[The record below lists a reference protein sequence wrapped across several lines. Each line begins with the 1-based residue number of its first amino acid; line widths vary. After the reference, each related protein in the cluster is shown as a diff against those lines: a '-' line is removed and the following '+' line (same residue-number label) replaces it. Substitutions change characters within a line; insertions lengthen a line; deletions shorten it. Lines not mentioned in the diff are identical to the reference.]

1 MTPNKESIK
10 RFFEGEKQYTI
21 PVYQRAYSWEETQ
34 WSIFLEDLQEATKGD
49 NNYFFGNI
57 LLEKLTNSET
67 NDIIDGQQ
75 RITTIIIFARAI
87 CNILKIR
94 AEKEKLNSKIEN
106 NEFIKYIEEDYLINR
121 SKPKL
126 EVVEYDKEY
135 FKDFIINNY
144 NKKHAPQTP
153 SQNRIKEAKE
163 FFEKSLNKLE
173 TKDILAIFE
182 AMQKSEI
189 LSIPFASKKDSV
201 LMFELQNNRG
211 KNLTNME
218 KLKSYIAYQVYTYC
232 DKENSELKLNDIT
245 KIFEEIYRLINDI
258 KISEDDLLNYFN
270 ISKFGFQYREND
282 NTLNYKKELKN
293 EPVDKKI
300 NWIEKYIRELKN
312 AFVDFK
318 KFEEYKSI
326 YKDYLQYLDVWAM
339 YPFILKAYSLFR
351 DDENS
356 LNQVFKLLEIIAFR
370 HRLIRTSANLASRL
384 NEVLRNF
391 NNIENLFN
399 GLKDICDNK
408 WYWRDE
414 VIVNSLSHIYDEN
427 PTILPY
433 LLMRYENYLRN
444 KKTQTKGYKFE
455 LKGIQ
460 NIQIEHISPLT
471 KDVAK
476 LNSGYCEY
484 DDEFY
489 DKYLNCIGNLLL
501 IDGSHN
507 GSIGNK
513 PFAEKLKSY
522 EKSPLLQHQE
532 VKSFV
537 VNENSWDKE
546 AIDKRHEKL
555 KKFVLETWSF

>member
-21 PVYQRAYSWEETQ
+21 PVYQRAYSWEEAQ
-34 WSIFLEDLQEATKGD
+34 WSVFLEDLQEATKGD
-49 NNYFFGNI
+49 NNYFFGNV
-57 LLEKLTNSET
+57 LLEKLPNSET
-67 NDIIDGQQ
+67 KDIIDGQQ
-75 RITTIIIFARAI
+75 RITTIIIFSRAL
-87 CNILKIR
+87 CNTLKIR
-94 AEKEKLNSKIEN
+94 AKKEKLNSNIEN
-106 NEFIKYIEEDYLINR
+106 DEFIKYIEEDYLINR

-135 FKDFIINNY
+135 FKDFIINN
-144 NKKHAPQTP
+144 NDKKHDPQTP
-153 SQNRIKEAKE
+153 SQKRIKEAKE
-163 FFEKSLNKLE
+163 FFEKLLKKLE
-173 TKDILAIFE
+173 TKDILAIFG
-182 AMQKSEI
+182 AMQKAEI
-189 LSIPFASKKDSV
+189 LSIPFANKKDSV

-218 KLKSYIAYQVYTYC
+218 RLKSYLAYQIYTYS
-232 DKENSELKLNDIT
+232 DKDSSEIKLNEIT
-245 KIFEEIYRLINDI
+245 QIFEEIYRLINDI
-258 KISEDDLLNYFN
+258 KIDEDDILNYFN

-293 EPVDKKI
+293 ESVDKKI
-300 NWIEKYIRELKN
+300 SWIEKYIRELKD

-326 YKDYLQYLDVWAM
+326 YKDYLQYLNVWAM
-339 YPFILKAYSLFR
+339 YPFILKAYRLFR
-351 DDENS
+351 FDENS

-370 HRLIRTSANLASRL
+370 HKLIRTNANLASRL

-391 NNIENLFN
+391 DSIDNLVN
-399 GLKDICDNK
+399 GLKDICDSK
-408 WYWRDE
+408 WYWRNE
-414 VIVNSLSHIYDEN
+414 VIVNSLQHIYEEN
-427 PTILPY
+427 STILPY

-444 KKTQTKGYKFE
+444 KKAQTKGYKFE
-455 LKGIQ
+455 LKEIQ
-460 NIQIEHISPLT
+460 NIQIEHIAPLT
-471 KDVAK
+471 ENGDK

-513 PFAEKLKSY
+513 LFTEKLESY
-522 EKSPLLQHQE
+522 KKSPLLQHQE

-537 VNENSWDKE
+537 VNKNNWDKE
-546 AIDKRHEKL
+546 AIDNRHKKL
-555 KKFVLETWSF
+555 KDFVLETWSF